1 MEDVNCFVLHQ
12 ANLRII
18 HSVAKRLKVPEE
30 KFIVNM
36 ERYGNTS
43 AASVP
48 IALDEAVCSGR
59 IKAGD
64 LIVLSGF
71 GGGLTWGSI
80 LVQM

>member
-1 MEDVNCFVLHQ
+1 MDCFVLHQ

-18 HSVAKRLKVPEE
+18 RSAAKRLKAPEE
-30 KFIVNM
+30 KFFINM

-48 IALDEAVCSGR
+48 IALDEGIRSGR
-59 IKAGD
+59 IKKGD

-71 GGGLTWGSI
+71 GGGLTWGSM